1 MIPTVHPSTQGFQRA
16 TAAYERGRP
25 GYPAEIVDLLTDE
38 LGLAPD
44 HTAID
49 VGAGTGKFTRLIA
62 PLAKVI
68 AVEPLSNMRT
78 HLRSISHLR
87 FIDGTADDLPLPSH
101 CADFIFAAQ
110 AFHWFANEHALSEFH
125 RVLKPHGRLVLIW
138 NVRDERAAW
147 NAALTD
153 LLAKYESGTPR
164 YQSQQWKL
172 PLQKS
177 DLFGP
182 LELKVI
188 PHILRGNADTVVDR
202 VQSISF
208 IASMPETEQK
218 PILDEVRKILAPMGE
233 SEFEIPY
240 QTHVYW
246 TKSL

>member
-1 MIPTVHPSTQGFQRA
+1 MTPNVHPSTLGFQRA

-25 GYPAEIVDLLTDE
+25 GYPVEIVDFLTDE
-38 LGLAPD
+38 LDLSPN

-68 AVEPLSNMRT
+68 AVEPLSNMRA

-87 FIDGTADDLPLPSH
+87 FIDGTADHLPLPSN

-110 AFHWFANEHALSEFH
+110 AFHWFASEDVLSEFH
-125 RVLKPHGRLVLIW
+125 RVLKPNGRLVLVW
-138 NVRDERAAW
+138 NVRDDRAAW
-147 NAALTD
+147 SAAITE
-153 LLAKYESGTPR
+153 LLAQYETGTPR
-164 YQSQQWKL
+164 YHSQQWKQ
-172 PLQKS
+172 PLQNS

-182 LELKVI
+182 LELKVL
-188 PHILRGNADTVVDR
+188 PHILRGNVETVVDR

-208 IASMPETEQK
+208 VASMPAVDQK
-218 PILDEVRKILAPMGE
+218 PIIDSVRKILAPMGD

-240 QTHVYW
+240 QTHIYW
-246 TKSL
+246 TKSI